1 MKSYYSVIMN
11 GYAVSLILRHNDW
24 IDAFASLLESY
35 NEMFETQL
43 GADPESF
50 YQLKD
55 NNILKRSDTTFQIV
69 EKTEKSDS

>member
-1 MKSYYSVIMN
+1 MKYFSVIMN
-11 GYAVSLILRHNDW
+11 GDTVSLILPHKDW
-24 IDAFASLLESY
+24 IDAFVSLLESY

-55 NNILKRSDTTFQIV
+55 NNILIRSNTTFKIV
-69 EKTEKSDS
+69 ER